1 MWDDAGIA
9 VYQEAH
15 FEKTLLFTDRTD
27 WSPAPTVAAYRGQG
41 SLENGFRQMKAPH
54 FVTVSPMFHW
64 TDSKIRVHE
73 ASCVLAWLLASL
85 LHREARAVGFAG
97 GLDALLETLAD
108 LRLVVDRSRPL
119 AARNGRR
126 CGSRNA
132 RRNKRSFLS
141 TWVSPRVTR
150 PSRGRYYTGV
160 EGTPRP
166 V

>member
-1 MWDDAGIA
+1 
-9 VYQEAH
+9 
-15 FEKTLLFTDRTD
+15 
-27 WSPAPTVAAYRGQG
+27 
-41 SLENGFRQMKAPH
+41 
-54 FVTVSPMFHW
+54 MFHW

-108 LRLVVDRSRPL
+108 LRLVVDRRSRPP

-132 RRNKRSFLS
+132 RWNKRSLLS